1 MSTSTSTLKLLAIG
15 AHPDDLEFGMGAV
28 LLKEFAQGT
37 EIAVV
42 ITSKGEAGSAGTPV
56 IREAE
61 SRAAAAML
69 GASER
74 LTFLDFGGD
83 GLQTASPENT
93 VQLARIIREF
103 RPDIICAPSLTTNQ
117 HPDHCAVG
125 NAARNACRLA
135 RYGGLQALAG
145 LTPHKV
151 SSLWFY
157 SITAHEESP
166 LSAATLIDVSDVVD
180 EWQQLMAC
188 HVSQVSQ
195 RSYIDLQ
202 LTRAQQLGAMAG
214 CGHAIALWPND
225 PPVIQT
231 LSQLQRTA
239 RAF

>member
-1 MSTSTSTLKLLAIG
+1 MSQQAPALKLLAIG

-37 EIAVV
+37 EIAMVV
-42 ITSKGEAGSAGTPV
+42 TSKGEAGSAGTPV

-61 SRAAAAML
+61 TRAAAKML

-74 LTFLDFGGD
+74 LSFLDFGGD
-83 GLQTASPENT
+83 GLQTASPENS

-103 RPDIICAPSLTTNQ
+103 RPDIICAPSLSTNQ

-135 RYGGLQALAG
+135 RYGGLAALAG
-145 LTPHKV
+145 LPSHSV

-157 SITAHEESP
+157 SITAHEDNP
-166 LSAATLIDVSDVVD
+166 LSTATLIDVS
-180 EWQQLMAC
+180 EMAESWQQLMAC
-188 HVSQVSQ
+188 HASQVSQ
-195 RSYIDLQ
+195 RAYIELQ
-202 LTRAQQLGAMAG
+202 LSRAQQLGSMAG
-214 CGHAIALWPND
+214 CKYAMALWPND

-231 LSQLQRTA
+231 LGQLQRTA